1 MGGGARKGFFFV
13 VGWDGSGGP
22 DEKSSRAATI
32 TTLLAFIHIIS
43 THRGVVQL
51 LYVKSAC

>member
-1 MGGGARKGFFFV
+1 VGGGARKGFFFV